1 MSHAFTTSRFV
12 TAGTVVALTA
22 GIFVLD
28 LLTPLEWAD
37 WLLYFIPLVL
47 TLQSDR
53 DRDAYQFA
61 AMATVLTML
70 GGSLSPGD
78 IHPAVAFLNRC
89 FGMLVMWGF
98 TWMVVRQKQAR
109 TQLVGARAAQ
119 AQAEIRREAAV
130 AARELA
136 EASAIGAIHRESQA
150 ARELLLSSLRLDGI
164 VRSAMD
170 AIITSD
176 ERQQVLLFNEAA
188 ERMFHCPARE
198 AIGQPLEK
206 FLPARFRAGH
216 RHHIEQFG
224 RSGVTSRKMGQLG
237 KVVGL
242 RTTGEEF
249 PVEAAISHIEVEGK
263 TFYTVILRDI
273 AERLQA
279 EDQLRRAEE
288 RSRLALEAG
297 QLGAWEHDLASDCVQ
312 LDVRSQ
318 TIYRCGPVEPLA
330 AIFAHVHPEDLA
342 ALKDT
347 TAIAHRPDSSDTRF
361 TAEFRMRY
369 PDGEIRWM
377 VMRAQ
382 VLFEGE
388 GERRHAVRVVGTTQD
403 VTARKRVEQLIR
415 QSEERYRRLIAVS
428 PYGIVVTRD
437 ERVIFAN
444 DQALKLF
451 GAVKA
456 EELLARS
463 PDELFHPD
471 CHASVRECMRE
482 ALAGTPVVPTVD
494 ERVVRRDG
502 TLLDVEVSAAR
513 FSDEE
518 GPAVLLMLRDIS
530 ERKRLQER
538 LRKTERI
545 AELGTVASGM
555 AHEIGTPM
563 NVILGRAEYL
573 MDRVTDETVKRGLQ
587 TIVAQ
592 VERITRVM
600 NQLLAF
606 ARRKPPE
613 RGPVLLG
620 EVIENSVE
628 MFQERLARNQ
638 VHVEVHIEPACP
650 KVQADADQMNQVL
663 INLIMNAL
671 HAMPE
676 GGSLRIGMA
685 SSDGMVKLTV
695 ADTGHGIPR
704 DVLAKVFDPF
714 FTTKEFGKG
723 TGLGLTVV
731 KGIIEEHQGSISADS
746 EEGKGTT
753 FTILLPVHKPAG
765 LRS

>member
-1 MSHAFTTSRFV
+1 MSPPLEKSTLLG
-12 TAGTVVALTA
+12 AGTVLLLTA
-22 GIFVLD
+22 SIFVLD
-28 LLTPLEWAD
+28 ILTPLGWAD

-47 TLQSDR
+47 LLQSPR
-53 DRDAYQFA
+53 DRDVYNFA
-61 AMATVLTML
+61 AVVTLLTAL
-70 GGSLSPGD
+70 GGYLSPRD
-78 IHPAVAFLNRC
+78 IHPAVALMNRVL
-89 FGMLVMWGF
+89 GMAVMWAF
-98 TWMVVRQKQAR
+98 TWMMVRQKQSQN
-109 TQLVGARAAQ
+109 QLVEAKVAQ
-119 AQAEIRREAAV
+119 AQAESGREAAV

-136 EASAIGAIHRESQA
+136 EASATGAIHRESQA
-150 ARELLLSSLRLDGI
+150 SRELLLSSLRLDGI
-164 VRSAMD
+164 VQSAMD

-176 ERQQVLLFNEAA
+176 DRMQILLFNEAA
-188 ERMFHCPARE
+188 ERMFHCSVRE
-198 AIGQPLEK
+198 AIGQSVDK
-206 FLPARFRAGH
+206 FLPARFREAH
-216 RHHIEQFG
+216 RHHVEEFG
-224 RSGVTSRKMGQLG
+224 RSRVTSRKMGQLG

-242 RTTGEEF
+242 RTNGEEF
-249 PVEAAISHIEVEGK
+249 PVEAAISHIVVEGK

-273 AERLQA
+273 TERLRA
-279 EDQLRRAEE
+279 EEQLRGVEE

-297 QLGAWEHDLASDCVQ
+297 QLGAWEHDVAADLVE
-312 LDVRSQ
+312 LDARAQ
-318 TIYRCGPVEPLA
+318 AIYRCGTGVTLKTMMASVP
-330 AIFAHVHPEDLA
+330 PEDIQSLQDLIA
-342 ALKDT
+342 A
-347 TAIAHRPDSSDTRF
+347 AHRPESTDSRF
-361 TAEFRMRY
+361 TSECRMLY
-369 PDGEIRWM
+369 PDGEVRWM
-377 VMRAQ
+377 VVRAQ
-382 VLFEGE
+382 VFFEGE
-388 GERRHAVRVVGTTQD
+388 GADLRTTRVVGTTQD

-428 PYGIVVTRD
+428 PYGILVIRAD
-437 ERVIFAN
+437 RVIFAN

-456 EELLARS
+456 EEIVGRS
-463 PDELFHPD
+463 FFDLFHQD
-471 CHASVRECMRE
+471 CHEAMRE
-482 ALAGTPVVPTVD
+482 RTRELLGGSQVTPMVE
-494 ERVVRRDG
+494 ERIIKQDG
-502 TLLDVEVSAAR
+502 LPMDVEVSSAR

-518 GPAVLLMLRDIS
+518 GPAILVMLRDIS
-530 ERKRLQER
+530 ERKRLQDR

-613 RGPVLLG
+613 RGPLALR

-628 MFQERLARNQ
+628 MFHERLAKSLVQ
-638 VHVEVHIEPACP
+638 VEMQLDETCS

-663 INLIMNAL
+663 INLIMNAV

-676 GGSLRIGMA
+676 GGQLRIGMA
-685 SSDGMVKLTV
+685 QADAMVKLTV
-695 ADTGHGIPR
+695 ADTGHGIPQEVIAR
-704 DVLAKVFDPF
+704 VFDPF

-731 KGIIEEHQGSISADS
+731 KGIIEEHHGSITAES

-753 FTILLPVHKPAG
+753 FTILLPKSG
-765 LRS
+765 